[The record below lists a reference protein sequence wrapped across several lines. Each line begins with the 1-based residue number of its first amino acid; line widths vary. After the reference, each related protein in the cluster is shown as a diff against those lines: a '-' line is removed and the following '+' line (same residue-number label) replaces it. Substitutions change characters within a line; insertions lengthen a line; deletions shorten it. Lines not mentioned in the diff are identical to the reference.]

1 MMDLN
6 AVRPQGVSQATTQSD
21 YRLFHFYRFHETVNY
36 ATPAVDIM
44 DINVKPLSFFALPST
59 RKATQDTAACTLRLH
74 HNAGKITSPP
84 QGNWWQ
90 ANVSVGRA
98 ELGVVAVGS
107 KVGAGPIESIRFF
120 WFWFCPAGVEFRAL
134 AG

>member
-1 MMDLN
+1 MMDFN
-6 AVRPQGVSQATTQSD
+6 AVRPQGVSQATMQSD
-21 YRLFHFYRFHETVNY
+21 YRRFHFKWFHHETVNY

-44 DINVKPLSFFALPST
+44 DINVKPLSFFAVPST
-59 RKATQDTAACTLRLH
+59 RKDTQDTAACTLRLQH
-74 HNAGKITSPP
+74 TAGKITSPT

-107 KVGAGPIESIRFF
+107 KVGAGLIESICFF
-120 WFWFCPAGVEFRAL
+120 GFGFVL
-134 AG
+134 QV